1 MSRHGAPPPQ
11 NRELQRV
18 CAENGVVF
26 QAYSSLGLQWWGAGY
41 HRNPVLH
48 APVVEAASVAH
59 RVTPAQVVL
68 RWALHR
74 GQARAQRCRGSGQQL
89 TR

>member
-1 MSRHGAPPPQ
+1 MARNAASLRAQPHARTIAPQ

-18 CAENGVVF
+18 CAEHGVVF

-48 APVVEAASVAH
+48 APVVEAASLAH
-59 RVTPAQVVL
+59 QVTPAQVVL
-68 RWALHR
+68 RWALHK
-74 GQARAQRCRGSGQQL
+74 GQASAP
-89 TR
+89 